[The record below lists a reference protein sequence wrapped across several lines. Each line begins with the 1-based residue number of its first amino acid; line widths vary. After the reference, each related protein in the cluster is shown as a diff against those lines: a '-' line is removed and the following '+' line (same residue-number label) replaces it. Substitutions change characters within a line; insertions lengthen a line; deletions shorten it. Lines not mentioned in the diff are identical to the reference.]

1 MYYEE
6 KTIDGILHYRT
17 LPTDKFMQMPARM
30 LTRKLEEARKDF
42 NRASLG
48 ETSVSERENA
58 VIAGL
63 EERGLA

>member
-1 MYYEE
+1 
-6 KTIDGILHYRT
+6 
-17 LPTDKFMQMPARM
+17 MQMPARM

-48 ETSVSERENA
+48 ETSVSDRENA
-58 VIAGL
+58 L

>member
-17 LPTDKFMQMPARM
+17 HPKEEFMQMTARM
-30 LTRKLEEARKDF
+30 LTHKLEEARKDF